1 MRGGNRRGAG
11 RPAKFKGDSKTA
23 RIPAEHEQRL
33 IEIAHKLEAGEV
45 LVSVTELKVLINQTA
60 LTINPG
66 DRRAALR
73 YYKKLL
79 NRLQSS
85 L

>member
-1 MRGGNRRGAG
+1 MRGGNRGGAG
-11 RPAKFKGDSKTA
+11 RPAKFKGDSKTT
-23 RIPAEHEQRL
+23 RVPVEYEERL

-45 LVSVTELKVLINQTA
+45 LVSVTELQALINQVAMTV
-60 LTINPG
+60 NPG

-79 NRLQSS
+79 AQLQSS